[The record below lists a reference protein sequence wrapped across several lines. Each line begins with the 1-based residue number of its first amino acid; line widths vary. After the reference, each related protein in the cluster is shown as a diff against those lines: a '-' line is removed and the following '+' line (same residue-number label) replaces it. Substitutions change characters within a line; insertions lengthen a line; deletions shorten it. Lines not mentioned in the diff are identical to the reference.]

1 MDGLGDMDL
10 SSMMGGAPPEDDFS
24 DDDVEYEDL
33 EVGEEKDVSVNRD
46 GGCLKKVL
54 VKGTGDERPEKG
66 AEVTVHYTG
75 TLLDGTK
82 FDSSR
87 DRNEPFEF
95 ILGAGQ
101 VIRGW
106 EDGVADMSKG

>member
-1 MDGLGDMDL
+1 MGDMDL

-33 EVGEEKDVSVNRD
+33 EVGEEKDVSKNRD

-54 VKGTGDERPEKG
+54 AKGTGDERPEKG

-75 TLLDGTK
+75 YFVNGQK
-82 FDSSR
+82 FDSSV
-87 DRNEPFEF
+87 DR
-95 ILGAGQ
+95 GQ
-101 VIRGW
+101 PLTLPLARSACS
-106 EDGVADMSKG
+106 ADPTHHS